1 MIFFN
6 GRKVRELEESLEGC
20 RAEVNLLKEVISKL
34 EEGVVLFRNGKV
46 EFMNEA
52 AKELLKGEGVENID
66 AREDLEVV
74 ARGRAFLVF
83 KKADTKSKE
92 VEKDKDRKEDVKEC
106 LRNIK
111 DQLEP
116 IVEEINRLSSQAVAS
131 FSELDE
137 VFRIVSNGLEIVKEM
152 ASISTRAE
160 ENIRKDLDM
169 IKDLSKESEN
179 IVRILSLIN
188 EISEQTNLLAL
199 NAAIEAARAGELG
212 RGFAVVAEEV
222 RRLASKTMEF
232 TENIDKVLKEIEKKI
247 EAAKEHMELVV
258 REANVQKDQA
268 SDVEELFHLV
278 QYRMEA
284 LKGKYEEVSSK
295 LESIMNIMQ
304 DIKRSLEVRVSE
316 GGQL

>member
-1 MIFFN
+1 MFFFN
-6 GRKVRELEESLEGC
+6 GRRVKELEESLEGC
-20 RAEVNLLKEVISKL
+20 RAEVNLLKEVLDRL
-34 EEGVVLFRNGKV
+34 EEGVVLFKNGRV
-46 EFMNEA
+46 EFMNGA
-52 AKELLKGEGVENID
+52 AKDILGGGDVGDLET
-66 AREDLEVV
+66 REDVEVV
-74 ARGRAFLVF
+74 ARGRSFVIF
-83 KKADTKSKE
+83 KRKEIVEEPQRE
-92 VEKDKDRKEDVKEC
+92 VEEKPSVEEC
-106 LRNIK
+106 LKSIK
-111 DQLEP
+111 DQIEP
-116 IVEEINRLSSQAVAS
+116 ITEEINRLSSKAIAS

-152 ASISTRAE
+152 SSISSRTE
-160 ENIRKDLDM
+160 ENIRKDLEM
-169 IKDLSKESEN
+169 IKELSRESEN

-199 NAAIEAARAGELG
+199 NAAIEAARAGDLG

-222 RRLASKTMEF
+222 RRLATKTMEF
-232 TENIDKVLKEIEKKI
+232 TENIDKVLKDIEKKI
-247 EAAKEHMELVV
+247 DMAKDHMDQVA

-268 SDVEELFHLV
+268 SDVEDLFYLV

-316 GGQL
+316 GG

>member
-20 RAEVNLLKEVISKL
+20 RAQVNLLKEVLSRL
-34 EEGVVLFRNGKV
+34 EEGVVLLKEGKV
-46 EFMNEA
+46 EFMN
-52 AKELLKGEGVENID
+52 D
-66 AREDLEVV
+66 PAREILQDVELNDLETREDIEVV
-74 ARGRAFLVF
+74 ARGRSFLIF
-83 KKADTKSKE
+83 KRRE
-92 VEKDKDRKEDVKEC
+92 VRREETREERRVPDIERCIREI
-106 LRNIK
+106 R
-111 DQLEP
+111 DQLGP
-116 IVEEINRLSSQAVAS
+116 VVEEINRLSSQAVAS

-152 ASISTRAE
+152 ASVSSRTE
-160 ENIRKDLDM
+160 GNIKKDLDM
-169 IKDLSKESEN
+169 VKELSRESEN
-179 IVRILSLIN
+179 IVKILSLIN

-232 TENIDKVLKEIEKKI
+232 TENIDKVLKDIEKKI
-247 EAAKEHMELVV
+247 EAAKEHMEQVV
-258 REANVQKDQA
+258 KDASLQKDQA
-268 SDVEELFHLV
+268 SDVEELFYLV
-278 QYRMEA
+278 QYRMEV

-316 GGQL
+316 GG